1 MAGAGVPL
9 VNRSKRLDRWPR
21 NHQSGLAQG
30 VGLLAC
36 QLHDGRDHPD
46 LDDRGHDSLSRRSHC
61 AGTQRACG
69 YRRFADWRIA
79 VNLSRGRSCHPVR
92 SRQAASQRPVGAV
105 AGRCPARRRLLVAS
119 LSVISHVW
127 LSDAAASVLRQAV
140 ETSFPSLSS
149 CTTSSSTRTAGSCET
164 TSTVTSCS
172 STNRRRTSS
181 ICAPVCVSSC
191 PVGSSSPA
199 TRLRGVVLSDVAR
212 PRTSSPFRW
221 DPGAP
226 LGVSEIG
233 SIWTSRFAPNGDHLA
248 PLWSLLRSA
257 AVKNSITRRSYS
269 AGLAFCTPICSTPGS
284 IHKRRG
290 SPAAS

>member
-1 MAGAGVPL
+1 
-9 VNRSKRLDRWPR
+9 
-21 NHQSGLAQG
+21 

-69 YRRFADWRIA
+69 HRRFADWRIA
-79 VNLSRGRSCHPVR
+79 VYLARGRSCQPVR

-105 AGRCPARRRLLVAS
+105 AGQRPARRRLLVAS
-119 LSVISHVW
+119 PSLISHGW
-127 LSDAAASVLRQAV
+127 PSEAAASVLRQAV

-149 CTTSSSTRTAGSCET
+149 CTTSASTRTVGSCEM

-172 STNRRRTSS
+172 STHRRRASS

-191 PVGSSSPA
+191 PFGSSSPA
-199 TRLRGVVLSDVAR
+199 TRLGRVVLPDVAR

-221 DPGAP
+221 DPGAL
-226 LGVSEIG
+226 LGVSETG

-248 PLWSLLRSA
+248 PPWSLLSRA

-284 IHKRRG
+284 IHNRRG